1 MSKTKGN
8 STAIEEFIYSD
19 DFQEFV
25 DYVDLKFREENI
37 FDITGMSRQE
47 IKYSKTLGWLLGGN
61 DEFHRKVFKLF
72 IKNVLSTTQRAI
84 DENDYKI
91 DSALIKYHKNIKYL
105 KKYIYFKEPKF
116 QVKNEKEHMDI
127 TFDDEGN
134 NVFILIENKVD
145 AQESKNQLSEYMEKS
160 LNKREHC
167 FGIFLTKEGD
177 EPKIESEKGKENREF
192 YLIGSYS
199 DIGSALSTVLNQN
212 EMYGWTPEQM
222 MVSSHY
228 LDLLKKQN
236 IIEDKEAQ
244 ERANKIWSTPLY
256 KTALDALLK
265 QKISANSKKHTS
277 DIEINFELL
286 KSRDQYNNALNILT
300 QYRPDSQRELSKYL
314 VEYIESNKSIFLE
327 NSNKRYIA
335 FYDKRWNQGK
345 WQGNSDINSNS
356 NGEGPLRYVFV
367 NYPDKLFLSISIG
380 PGDDAIRKN
389 IYDCFINQSGEL
401 SSITTKKL
409 SKTYHQIYKFAIL
422 SSEDYALEN
431 SNSDLEQEKTN
442 LEKLK
447 SKIDTRISE
456 FFATPDGDFGKINNF
471 LGNLDCP

>member
-91 DSALIKYHKNIKYL
+91 DPALIKHL

-134 NVFILIENKVD
+134 KVFILIENKVD

-160 LNKREHC
+160 LNKRDHC

-177 EPKIESEKGKENREF
+177 EPKIESKKGKENREF

-314 VEYIESNKSIFLE
+314 VEYIESKESIFLE
-327 NSNKRYIA
+327 NSTKRYID
-335 FYDKRWNQGK
+335 FYDKRWNQGD
-345 WQGNSDINSNS
+345 GGINSK
-356 NGEGPLRYVFV
+356 GKGPLRYVFV

-389 IYDCFINQSGEL
+389 IYDCFINQPGDL
-401 SSITTKKL
+401 NLGSITTKKL

-442 LEKLK
+442 LKKLK
-447 SKIDTRISE
+447 SKIDTRMSE
-456 FFATPDGDFGKINNF
+456 FFATPDGDFEKINTF
-471 LGNLDCP
+471 L